1 MGKKKSEDFTPE
13 KKSKL
18 PIIIGAALVII
29 AVIGFWW
36 FSSQSKRSSVTD
48 GGNVKITDNKAT
60 GTSSQSSEISSA
72 GSSSSNVVNSSMMT
86 QDSSAPKSINDTTK
100 KATDIVNQSLGNF
113 FQALYSVSATSKADD
128 VAKAKGIMNKYVTDT
143 KITDGLLKGAG
154 AQSSAKTKIET
165 QQTGNITAAVSGE
178 TGGNVTLQVVV
189 PFESGG
195 NDSSAWFTVQTNAD
209 GSKIISCQYNG
220 TVQGQRN

>member
-1 MGKKKSEDFTPE
+1 MAKKKSEDFTPE
-13 KKSKL
+13 KKSRL
-18 PIIIGAALVII
+18 PIIIGAAIVIV

-36 FSSQSKRSSVTD
+36 FSSQSKHSSVTD
-48 GGNVKITDNKAT
+48 SGNVKITNNKAT
-60 GTSSQSSEISSA
+60 GASSQSSKSPSS
-72 GSSSSNVVNSSMMT
+72 SSSSNVANSSMMT

-113 FQALYSVSATSKADD
+113 FEALYSVSATSKAAD
-128 VAKAKGIMNKYVTDT
+128 VVKAKGIMNKYAADA

-154 AQSSAKTKIET
+154 AQSSAKTQIET

-195 NDSSAWFTVQTNAD
+195 NDSSAWFTVVTSAD

-220 TVQGQRN
+220 TVQRQGN